1 MGSQLPNE
9 QLYLTLVTPEKT
21 LYVGEVSMV
30 TIPGAEG
37 EFGVLP
43 RHAPF
48 AATLR
53 SGEVKV
59 YHNDTVSEVFM
70 ITGGFAEVVDNKCQI
85 AADGIAL

>member
-1 MGSQLPNE
+1 MGSQLPSE
-9 QLYLTLVTPEKT
+9 QLHLTFVTPDKV
-21 LYVGEVSMV
+21 LYAGEVSMV

-48 AATLR
+48 TAILK
-53 SGEVKV
+53 SGEVKI
-59 YHNDTVSEVFM
+59 YLNDAISKVFM

-85 AADGIAL
+85 AADAIL